1 MVAACALRGERE
13 GKIKQTNTCMER
25 NARETQEGGVNEE
38 ERREAEG
45 LYVYAR
51 AEDGEELGFALSI
64 KVSKTVK
71 DRDREMKRGASE
83 RRARSRERE
92 GSKEIEKE
100 REGKTRKEKEER
112 RERERKREVR
122 EGERERERDVS
133 RTPKERVGKRK
144 SRTTGAHR
152 SVLGASCYWCTSAP
166 PFSRR

>member
-1 MVAACALRGERE
+1 MVAACALREERE
-13 GKIKQTNTCMER
+13 GKIKQTNTCMTER

-64 KVSKTVK
+64 KVGKTVK

-83 RRARSRERE
+83 RRARSRERK

-100 REGKTRKEKEER
+100 REEKTRKEK
-112 RERERKREVR
+112 
-122 EGERERERDVS
+122 
-133 RTPKERVGKRK
+133 
-144 SRTTGAHR
+144 
-152 SVLGASCYWCTSAP
+152 
-166 PFSRR
+166 